1 MRIPFHYLAW
11 ACFAI
16 SSLCLASTTSAQLPE
31 KNDAT
36 PSGLEQLAWMVGDW
50 GEQGDASRV
59 STSCDWTKNQSF
71 LTRSFSVSDEDNKI
85 VIEGTQII
93 GWNAADKQI
102 QSWTFD
108 SEGGVG
114 QGIWSRDENRWTVK
128 THFVLS
134 TGERASSLNVFT
146 VVDKNTVRW
155 QSINRER
162 GGELLPN
169 VDEITIVRQPIAE
182 QEEAEQKNNLPKK
195 IGSSP

>member
-1 MRIPFHYLAW
+1 MRIPFRYLAW
-11 ACFAI
+11 TCFAI
-16 SSLCLASTTSAQLPE
+16 SSLGLASTTSAQQSE
-31 KNDAT
+31 KNGDAS
-36 PSGLEQLAWMVGDW
+36 SGLEQLAWMVGDW

-59 STSCDWTKNQSF
+59 STSCGWTKNQSF
-71 LTRSFSVSDEDNKI
+71 LTRSFSVSDEDNEI
-85 VIEGTQII
+85 VIEGTQVI
-93 GWNAADKQI
+93 GWNTADKQI

-114 QGIWSRDENRWTVK
+114 QGIWSRDGNRWTVK

-182 QEEAEQKNNLPKK
+182 QEETEQKNNLPKK